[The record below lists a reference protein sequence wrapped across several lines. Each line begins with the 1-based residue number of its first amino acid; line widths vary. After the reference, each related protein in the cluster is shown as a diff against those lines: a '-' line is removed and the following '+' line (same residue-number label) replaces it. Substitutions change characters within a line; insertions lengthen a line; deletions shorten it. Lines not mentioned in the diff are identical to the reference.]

1 MALNLY
7 NIGLFKSR
15 YKNWVNPVHI
25 VLGGE
30 FCNPYDAGWCQVSCG
45 SGAVRHART
54 CQLLLRLDPRDSQA
68 CCMVWVLSVEFANY
82 FFITR

>member
-25 VLGGE
+25 VLGGG
-30 FCNPYDAGWCQVSCG
+30 CSGDARLVRGQLCCQTRPHLSIVAPLTAS
-45 SGAVRHART
+45 AT
-54 CQLLLRLDPRDSQA
+54 LRP
-68 CCMVWVLSVEFANY
+68 
-82 FFITR
+82 